1 MCDCVYCQGDK
12 PWSGDPDEWP
22 HTPPVYVFLALQD
35 KDPNLWW
42 RMSSGHGQNIAEDA
56 IDMCEELINENKLIR
71 HDLTSILTDLIAELV
86 GDDGDGHELTGAVE
100 DGCQVCA
107 AIDRAEARLRKVTDE

>member
-1 MCDCVYCQGDK
+1 MSDDWQV
-12 PWSGDPDEWP
+12 PDD
-22 HTPPVYVFLALQD
+22 LADRIRLD
-35 KDPNLWW
+35 RTDAWA
-42 RMSSGHGQNIAEDA
+42 REIERTAEVRA
-56 IDMCEELINENKLIR
+56 
-71 HDLTSILTDLIAELV
+71 ILTDLIAELV

>member
-1 MCDCVYCQGDK
+1 MSDDWRV
-12 PWSGDPDEWP
+12 PDD
-22 HTPPVYVFLALQD
+22 LADRIRRLD
-35 KDPNLWW
+35 
-42 RMSSGHGQNIAEDA
+42 RTDA
-56 IDMCEELINENKLIR
+56 WKREIERTVEVR
-71 HDLTSILTDLIAELV
+71 AILSDLIAELV